1 MWGLLGIFQISIEA
15 PGKLTK
21 VFQCEIIFPVTCLIC
36 VCVCVCVFEVNML
49 MFVLSHSPVN
59 TILSIIWLSQAC
71 KFKC

>member
-36 VCVCVCVFEVNML
+36 VCVCVCVCL
-49 MFVLSHSPVN
+49 
-59 TILSIIWLSQAC
+59 
-71 KFKC
+71 K